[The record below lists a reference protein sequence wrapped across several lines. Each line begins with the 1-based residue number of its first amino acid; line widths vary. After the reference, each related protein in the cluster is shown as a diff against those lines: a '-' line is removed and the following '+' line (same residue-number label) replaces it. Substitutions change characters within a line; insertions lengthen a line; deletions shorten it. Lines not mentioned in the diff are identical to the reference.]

1 MTLRVTTH
9 NAMIFSLTT
18 LSIMAKRIAPLIL
31 SRIYFT
37 VLQSVIM
44 LNVILLNVA
53 EPSKGARYCFM
64 DAQRSIKFK
73 FESVEVHQPFLNELL
88 YAFIVP
94 LWLMSG
100 FVWIILTQRFIYMN
114 NLQFNFSLRF
124 AFYTQPSICNRG
136 PLYETVQYE
145 MKILNSNKYFFY
157 FLRF

>member
-31 SRIYFT
+31 SKIYFT
-37 VLQSVIM
+37 VVQSVIM

-100 FVWIILTQRFIYMN
+100 FVFWRKDSFTWTTCNSIFHCVLHSIPSQVYAIWDRYMKQYNMRRKFWTLISIFLLFRF
-114 NLQFNFSLRF
+114 
-124 AFYTQPSICNRG
+124 
-136 PLYETVQYE
+136 
-145 MKILNSNKYFFY
+145 
-157 FLRF
+157 